1 MRQGKSALS
10 HLQMLDEQQRLN
22 ESAMMRES
30 LPAGSVKEQL
40 EALMS
45 QLGFEAHKAE
55 AVLADNNDQEKKRI
69 DEYYDNV

>member
-1 MRQGKSALS
+1 MGGPGGMRQGKSALS

-45 QLGFEAHKAE
+45 
-55 AVLADNNDQEKKRI
+55 
-69 DEYYDNV
+69 